1 MTTTENPSDLP
12 RESGQPGGEP
22 GDADDSLNERRR
34 AADVLRQTSLAAD
47 PARGRRQ
54 TFFTAAGV
62 ILFVLFAGGFYA
74 MKHDAPAPSS
84 SSDKPKIDEDTT
96 KAAPLD
102 AGRQKL
108 PASMAAAASATAA
121 SSGGYPDEA
130 RRAAERQRQAA
141 AAAEQAR
148 RKAEALRE
156 ARMKSGL
163 FGSDTGGDSSD
174 DAGAP
179 ADSQQGEAG
188 QGRRLGGDGPN
199 DPNSVFARSVAN
211 ADDSIVKAQKIENL
225 QCKMEPGAI
234 LEGHLLPRI
243 ISDLPGSIT
252 IMLDRDAYG
261 EKGRI
266 PLLPW
271 GTRVTGKPNS
281 SVRKGQERTFI
292 ASAVALRPDGVKI
305 HVDSPVA
312 DQLGSAGI
320 DADVDNHVDQILGM
334 SAALAILGA
343 GASNYGVSSSDRN
356 NSSAIYRENVQSS
369 MAQSSQ
375 QLLGSYV
382 NIPPTLKNDQGTRV
396 RIQVEHELDFSKYC
410 KPDDEGD

>member
-1 MTTTENPSDLP
+1 MNTPDNPNDLP
-12 RESGQPGGEP
+12 RDSGQPGGEP
-22 GDADDSLNERRR
+22 GDAGDSLNERRR
-34 AADVLRQTSLAAD
+34 AADALRQTSLAAD

-54 TFFTAAGV
+54 TFFTVAGA
-62 ILFVLFAGGFYA
+62 ILFLLCAGGFYA

-108 PASMAAAASATAA
+108 PASMAAAASAPAA
-121 SSGGYPDEA
+121 SSGVDPDEA

-148 RKAEALRE
+148 KKAEVLRE

-163 FGSDTGGDSSD
+163 FGSDTGGDGSD

-179 ADSQQGEAG
+179 ADGQQGEAG
-188 QGRRLGGDGPN
+188 LGRRPGSDGPN
-199 DPNSVFARSVAN
+199 DPNSAFARSVAN
-211 ADDSIVKAQKIENL
+211 ADDLTVKAQKIENL
-225 QCKMEPGAI
+225 QCKIEPGAI

-271 GTRVTGKPNS
+271 GTRITGKPNS

-320 DADVDNHVDQILGM
+320 DADVDNHVGQIVGM

-356 NSSAIYRENVQSS
+356 NSSAMYRENVQSS

-375 QLLGSYV
+375 QLLGGYV
-382 NIPPTLKNDQGTRV
+382 NIPPTLKNGQGTRV
-396 RIQVEHELDFSKYC
+396 RIQVEHELDFSDYC
-410 KPDDEGD
+410 KPDGEGD